1 MLSSDDEENDV
12 FFDSEDLSPA
22 RSHVV
27 KEEYEIWM
35 NEPPSVK
42 ERRKIFL
49 RKMDLAEFASV
60 EIGAS
65 PSSCI
70 SSSSHHLE
78 EDLGVYTREGDN
90 QANFMSWLAS
100 NSYIQGSSNLV
111 LTHNAVHIVS
121 PSATDPSRR
130 DR

>member
-1 MLSSDDEENDV
+1 
-12 FFDSEDLSPA
+12 
-22 RSHVV
+22 
-27 KEEYEIWM
+27 M

-60 EIGAS
+60 DGAS

-90 QANFMSWLAS
+90 QANFIWLAS

-111 LTHNAVHIVS
+111 LTHNVVHIVS
-121 PSATDPSRR
+121 PSATDHSRR

>member
-60 EIGAS
+60 EI
-65 PSSCI
+65 SCI

-90 QANFMSWLAS
+90 QPNFIWLAS

-121 PSATDPSRR
+121 PSATDHSRR